1 MATWRKR
8 EHSICRFIGF
18 LCNRGTQ
25 LTCLGAYVTYKN
37 MRKSKYDQIIKILAA
52 KMVFTSEEARNVGIP
67 SRMLAHFCKRGLI
80 ERISRGIY
88 KGGAAEI
95 DIDFHL
101 EDLALVTMSIP
112 NGVICL
118 ISALCYY
125 GLTDQ
130 IMREFWIAI
139 PHALKSPKRSK
150 TRIIRMRNIELGQT
164 EIMVGRDRL
173 KIFDRERTI
182 VDAFRHLSHEIALKS
197 LQEYLKQRKPK
208 PNLDKLLKY
217 AKKLR
222 VNIYPYVM
230 ALTI

>member
-1 MATWRKR
+1 
-8 EHSICRFIGF
+8 
-18 LCNRGTQ
+18 
-25 LTCLGAYVTYKN
+25 
-37 MRKSKYDQIIKILAA
+37 MRSSKYDPIINSLVKKPI
-52 KMVFTSEEARNVGIP
+52 FTTDEAHEAGIP
-67 SRMLAHFCKRGLI
+67 PRMLAHFCKRGLI

-88 KGGAAEI
+88 KGGAAGI
-95 DIDFHL
+95 DIDFRW
-101 EDLALVTMSIP
+101 EDLALVAMSIP

-130 IMREFWIAI
+130 IMREFWIAV
-139 PHALKSPKRSK
+139 PHALKSPKRPK

-164 EIMVGRDRL
+164 EIIVGEDRL
-173 KIFDRERTI
+173 KIFDRERTV
-182 VDAFRHLSHEIALKS
+182 VDAFRHLSYEIALKA
-197 LQEYLKQRKPK
+197 LQEYLKQREPK

-230 ALTI
+230 VLTT

>member
-1 MATWRKR
+1 M
-8 EHSICRFIGF
+8 
-18 LCNRGTQ
+18 
-25 LTCLGAYVTYKN
+25 KN
-37 MRKSKYDQIIKILAA
+37 SKYEPIINMLAKKA
-52 KMVFTSEEARNVGIP
+52 VFTANEAREAGIP
-67 SRMLAHFCKRGLI
+67 SRMLAHFCKKGLI

-88 KGGAAEI
+88 KGGVAEVA
-95 DIDFHL
+95 IDFRW
-101 EDLALVTMSIP
+101 EDLALVAMSIP

-130 IMREFWIAI
+130 IMREFWIAV
-139 PHALKSPKRSK
+139 PHVSKSPKRLK

-164 EIMVGRDRL
+164 EIMMGKDQL
-173 KIFDRERTI
+173 KIFDRERTV
-182 VDAFRHLSHEIALKS
+182 VDAFRHLSHEIALKA
-197 LQEYLKQRKPK
+197 LQAYLKQREPK

-230 ALTI
+230 AMTT